1 MTNNL
6 LKQLNPAQ
14 AAAVKQTDGPVLI
27 LAGAGSGKTRVLTY
41 KVAYLIAE
49 KGISPDNL
57 LMVTFTNKAAGEM
70 KQRIIK
76 LSGTRNLPLCGTFHA
91 ICAKILRRWGRN
103 IGIPPEFLIYDDQDQ
118 KEVIKEAVGKLDL
131 DRTKFK
137 PAVVAAII
145 SQAKN
150 ELISSTE
157 YPQYAYGPF
166 QKEVGKIYLEYQKI
180 LRENQALD
188 FDDLIF
194 MVVRLLEKDKDTA
207 GFLQDKFR
215 YILVDEYQDTNRA
228 QYVLTKLLA
237 KKWRNLCVVGDASQS
252 IYAWRG
258 ADFRNIVN
266 FQKDFSDT
274 KVFHLEQNYRSTK
287 MILDTAYSIIS
298 KNQSHP
304 ILKLWTDKNSG
315 NAIKLYQARNEH
327 DEAEFI
333 TREISNYRYYHPK
346 SSYSDFVVL
355 YRTNAQSR
363 VIEEEL
369 LSKSIPYLLVGGVRF
384 YERKEIKDV
393 LAYLRLLVNP
403 ADSVSLKRTEK
414 IGKKK
419 YERFLVFAQDFKKTA
434 KAQKMTALEILDQ
447 TLESSTYLDL
457 YDPEIEEEFSRLEN
471 IRELR
476 SVAAEFNDL
485 SLFLENVAL
494 VEQEYLPSGKAGTP
508 DHPIPQEKNDALTL
522 MTLHAAKGLEFKTVF
537 IVGMEEGLFP
547 HSRSLLDTLELEEER
562 RLCYVGVTRA
572 MENLYLTF
580 ARHRLYFGQRNA
592 NQISRFIL
600 DIPEHL
606 VTLAGNDPV

>member
-1 MTNNL
+1 MSDNL

-14 AAAVKQTDGPVLI
+14 AAAVKQTDGPILI

-57 LMVTFTNKAAGEM
+57 LMVTFTNKASGEM
-70 KQRIIK
+70 KERIIRLLK
-76 LSGTRNLPLCGTFHA
+76 TSDQRPATNLPICGTFHA
-91 ICAKILRRWGRN
+91 ICAKILRRYGCKL
-103 IGIPPEFLIYDDQDQ
+103 GIPPGFLIYDDQDQ

-137 PAVVAAII
+137 PTIVGAMI
-145 SQAKN
+145 SSAKN

-194 MVVRLLEKDKDTA
+194 MVVRLLEKDKETA
-207 GFLQDKFR
+207 GFLQNKFR

-266 FQKDFSDT
+266 FQKDFPDT

-304 ILKLWTDKNSG
+304 ILKLWTDKKSG
-315 NAIKLYQARNEH
+315 NAIKLYQAGNEH
-327 DEAEFI
+327 DEADFI
-333 TREISNYRYYHPK
+333 IRVVSDYRYYHPK
-346 SSYSDFVVL
+346 SAYSDFVVL

-363 VIEEEL
+363 VIEEAL

-393 LAYLRLLVNP
+393 LSYLRLLVNP

-419 YERFLVFAQDFKKTA
+419 YERFLVFAQDFKKSEQSRKLTV
-434 KAQKMTALEILDQ
+434 MEILDQ

-476 SVAAEFNDL
+476 SVAAEFDDL

-494 VEQEYLPSGKAGTP
+494 VEQEYTP
-508 DHPIPQEKNDALTL
+508 DHPVPQEKNDALTL

-537 IVGMEEGLFP
+537 IIGMEEGLFP

-580 ARHRLYFGQRNA
+580 ARQRLYFGQRNA

>member
-1 MTNNL
+1 
-6 LKQLNPAQ
+6 
-14 AAAVKQTDGPVLI
+14 
-27 LAGAGSGKTRVLTY
+27 
-41 KVAYLIAE
+41 
-49 KGISPDNL
+49 
-57 LMVTFTNKAAGEM
+57 
-70 KQRIIK
+70 
-76 LSGTRNLPLCGTFHA
+76 
-91 ICAKILRRWGRN
+91 
-103 IGIPPEFLIYDDQDQ
+103 
-118 KEVIKEAVGKLDL
+118 
-131 DRTKFK
+131 
-137 PAVVAAII
+137 
-145 SQAKN
+145 
-150 ELISSTE
+150 
-157 YPQYAYGPF
+157 
-166 QKEVGKIYLEYQKI
+166 
-180 LRENQALD
+180 
-188 FDDLIF
+188 
-194 MVVRLLEKDKDTA
+194 
-207 GFLQDKFR
+207 
-215 YILVDEYQDTNRA
+215 
-228 QYVLTKLLA
+228 
-237 KKWRNLCVVGDASQS
+237 
-252 IYAWRG
+252 
-258 ADFRNIVN
+258 
-266 FQKDFSDT
+266 
-274 KVFHLEQNYRSTK
+274 
-287 MILDTAYSIIS
+287 
-298 KNQSHP
+298 
-304 ILKLWTDKNSG
+304 
-315 NAIKLYQARNEH
+315 EH

-419 YERFLVFAQDFKKTA
+419 YERFLVFAQAFKK
-434 KAQKMTALEILDQ
+434 KEQSQKLTALEILDQ
-447 TLESSTYLDL
+447 TLEASTYLDL

-494 VEQEYLPSGKAGTP
+494 VEQEYTP